1 MTYRA
6 ALSLLVACH
15 SSPSSDSSPAASALM
30 LPAPVHPGAIVER
43 RAPPP
48 STEVVACFQQTRASQ
63 ATGTDCRVT
72 IVAGPQGVL
81 ARDIHQ
87 AARVYLGGND
97 YIALYVQPE
106 APNVFSRGAKLAE
119 DATNLSSHVARNDAG
134 RHFLFIELAR
144 K

>member
-1 MTYRA
+1 
-6 ALSLLVACH
+6 
-15 SSPSSDSSPAASALM
+15 M
-30 LPAPVHPGAIVER
+30 LPAPVHAGSIGQR
-43 RAPPP
+43 GAPPP
-48 STEVVACFQQTRASQ
+48 GTEVVVCFQQTRASQ

-72 IVAGPQGVL
+72 TAAGPQGLL

-97 YIALYVQPE
+97 YIALYIQPE

-119 DATNLSSHVARNDAG
+119 DATSLSSHVARNDAG